1 MNRSTIYEWLR
12 DNSGLE
18 IRTTNIGKGKYLF
31 AYPPFIW
38 ENSYLIINDV
48 RITDFK
54 ALILFSNELVVRFWT
69 NDTCQI
75 NIPYKIINS
84 IKVSEFENVGYA
96 SLYDSER

>member
-1 MNRSTIYEWLR
+1 M
-12 DNSGLE
+12 
-18 IRTTNIGKGKYLF
+18 
-31 AYPPFIW
+31 
-38 ENSYLIINDV
+38 

-75 NIPYKIINS
+75 NIPYKIIDS